1 MASQT
6 LTLTLR
12 SDKAAVMDKFGHDM
26 KQIISDLTVIT
37 THMEQNKKQ
46 NKTLKTKKQ
55 KSTAQIKNK
64 TNLRTSNV
72 TLTCR
77 QGQCWLE

>member
-1 MASQT
+1 
-6 LTLTLR
+6 
-12 SDKAAVMDKFGHDM
+12 MDKFGHDM
-26 KQIISDLTVIT
+26 KQIISDFTVIT

-46 NKTLKTKKQ
+46 NPVSNKKKPENKKQ
-55 KSTAQIKNK
+55 KSTPRIKNK
-64 TNLRTSNV
+64 TNLRTSKV